1 MEFTGILGAV
11 AACLTTGSF
20 LPQAVKSWRSRSTED
35 ISLIAVSTLF
45 TGQML
50 WLSYGFAINDYPLI
64 GANFVSGSLT
74 AIILYVKIF
83 GAR

>member
-1 MEFTGILGAV
+1 MEFTGLLGAA

-20 LPQAVKSWRSRSTED
+20 LPQAVKSWRSRSTEG
-35 ISLIAVSTLF
+35 ISLLAVSTLF

-50 WLSYGFAINDYPLI
+50 WLGYGFAIDDYPLI
-64 GANFVSGSLT
+64 GANFISGSLT
-74 AIILYVKIF
+74 SIILYVKIR

>member
-1 MEFTGILGAV
+1 MAGGGRSSAISRRISANSVLGTATSAIWNV
-11 AACLTTGSF
+11 TYRTWETCIGTTMIG
-20 LPQAVKSWRSRSTED
+20 
-35 ISLIAVSTLF
+35 
-45 TGQML
+45 
-50 WLSYGFAINDYPLI
+50 YPLI